1 MASFSNR
8 AKTEICAAIRGDEE
22 RFAFLYGMLLSARR
36 LRHDRITLQTECEA
50 LAALLSSLLEQ
61 FCGDIVFDTE
71 YRAGSRRQPL
81 WCFSLSDAKTVS
93 ALLHT
98 FSIDPERRIPNHPRL
113 TRESIPVVLAGIF
126 VMNGSVTDPSREYH
140 LEIALPDTLLAEQ
153 IRSDF
158 DSFSIPMK
166 ATARKNETILY
177 LKGNES
183 IGDALTLFGA
193 TAATLDLI
201 GTQVLKSVR
210 SQTNRRTNCDMANI
224 DKTVRACEQQLE
236 SIRIIEERLG
246 MENLPQSLQE
256 MARLRVEYPD
266 ACLRELGELFDPPIS
281 RSGVNHR
288 LRRLLELASS
298 LSDDKS
304 NEKGAD

>member
-8 AKTEICAAIRGDEE
+8 AKTEICSAIRSDEE
-22 RFAFLYGMLLSARR
+22 RFSFLYGMLLSARR
-36 LRHDRITLQTECEA
+36 LKRESIILQTECEA

-71 YRAGSRRQPL
+71 YRSRSHRQPL
-81 WCFSLSDAKTVS
+81 WCFSLSDAKTVA
-93 ALLHT
+93 ALLQT
-98 FSIDPERRIPNHPRL
+98 FSIDPQRRIPNHPRL
-113 TRESIPVVLAGIF
+113 TQDSIPVLLAGIF
-126 VMNGSVTDPSREYH
+126 IMNGSVTDPSREYH
-140 LEIALPDTLLAEQ
+140 LEIALSDPLLAEQ

-158 DSFSIPMK
+158 ESFSIPMK
-166 ATARKNETILY
+166 ATSRKNETILY
-177 LKGNES
+177 LKGNEP

-224 DKTVRACEQQLE
+224 DKTIRACEQQLQD
-236 SIRIIEERLG
+236 IRVIEERMGL
-246 MENLPQSLQE
+246 ENLPQPLQE
-256 MARLRVEYPD
+256 MARLRMEYPD

-288 LRRLLELASS
+288 LRRLSELAGT
-298 LSDDKS
+298 LSCDKS
-304 NEKGAD
+304 DEKGAK